1 MGHVGSIG
9 LREVLPDEQRE
20 SLLAGQEY
28 SDDTARIIDEEIK
41 RLVDHAYAEAQRIL
55 DENWDKVEAVAR
67 ALLRHETLNSDDIDT
82 LMKGG
87 QIDRPTVADMLQRKW
102 KHRSLKKAQRHRPV
116 KMKAIFRMMVNAARL
131 SLIPRSSFRRKMWW

>member
-1 MGHVGSIG
+1 MGHVGSVG
-9 LREVLPDEQRE
+9 LCEVLPDEQRE

-55 DENWDKVEAVAR
+55 DENWDKVEASAQG
-67 ALLRHETLNSDDIDT
+67 LLRHETLNSDDIDT

-87 QIDRPTVADMLQRKW
+87 QIDRPTVADMLRAEMEAPKPQE
-102 KHRSLKKAQRHRPV
+102 
-116 KMKAIFRMMVNAARL
+116 
-131 SLIPRSSFRRKMWW
+131 SSTSPTGEDKDDLPDDGALPSPA